1 MTSSN
6 AQAPGT
12 FLYSI
17 DSQLL
22 QTKPTGENTIS
33 HQRNNK
39 NIEVNGTLF
48 IDE

>member
-1 MTSSN
+1 MTSPP

-22 QTKPTGENTIS
+22 QNKPTGENTIS
-33 HQRNNK
+33 YKRNIK
-39 NIEVNGTLF
+39 T
-48 IDE
+48 